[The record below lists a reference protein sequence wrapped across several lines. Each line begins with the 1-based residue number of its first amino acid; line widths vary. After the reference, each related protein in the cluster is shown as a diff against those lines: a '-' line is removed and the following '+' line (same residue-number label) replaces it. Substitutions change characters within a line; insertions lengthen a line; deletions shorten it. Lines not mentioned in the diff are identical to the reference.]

1 MATTP
6 EKSPAKEVVDS
17 DHGHDEEAGISGGV
31 LKKELRNRHMQMIAI
46 GTSAVLWEK
55 HQIRWPV
62 LTCLGTQ
69 VVRSE
74 PVFSSVLVAPCRRAD
89 QHPW

>member
-17 DHGHDEEAGISGGV
+17 DHGRDEEAGISGGV
-31 LKKELRNRHMQMIAI
+31 LKKDLRNRHMQMIAI
-46 GTSAVLWEK
+46 GMSAFVRGSTEF
-55 HQIRWPV
+55 V
-62 LTCLGTQ
+62 GAGLTCLGTQ

-74 PVFSSVLVAPCRRAD
+74 PVFSSVLVARCRRAD
-89 QHPW
+89 QRLW